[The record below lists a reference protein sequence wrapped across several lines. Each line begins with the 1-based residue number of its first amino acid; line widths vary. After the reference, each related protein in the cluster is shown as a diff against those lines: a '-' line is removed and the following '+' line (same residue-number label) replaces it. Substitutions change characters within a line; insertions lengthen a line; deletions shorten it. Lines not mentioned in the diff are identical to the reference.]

1 MPWKPLSHLRRHW
14 VLRSLLVGLASSA
27 CDLTVLLA
35 GVEVLEFPRIPCVTA
50 GVVTGAFVGFWL
62 NKYFAFRDS
71 GQWVKQALRYGVLLV
86 LEIGLHTALAAVLL
100 YQMELHYL
108 FAKWTADAVIFGVL
122 HLLALRFLVFATPP
136 SSGYTAEHR
145 NEKT

>member
-1 MPWKPLSHLRRHW
+1 M
-14 VLRSLLVGLASSA
+14 LRSLLVGLTSSV
-27 CDLTVLLA
+27 CDLTVLLV
-35 GVEVLEFPRIPCVTA
+35 GVELFDLPRIPCVTA

-71 GQWVKQALRYGVLLV
+71 GQWVKQAVRYVVLV
-86 LEIGLHTALAAVLL
+86 VMEIGLHTALASVLL
-100 YQMELHYL
+100 YRVELHYL
-108 FAKWTADAVIFGVL
+108 VAKWTADAVIFGVI

-136 SSGYTAEHR
+136 SSGYTAGHR